1 MIVHRVFFWQFN
13 TYLVVA
19 VGDTNS
25 VSIKFFEPPH
35 PSEAVQLSAFD
46 TFQLRVL
53 LCQELILVPPLV
65 VPNIIVGV
73 CGVTTVIF

>member
-1 MIVHRVFFWQFN
+1 MV
-13 TYLVVA
+13 

-25 VSIKFFEPPH
+25 VSIKIFEPLH

-53 LCQELILVPPLV
+53 LCQELMFVPPLV
-65 VPNIIVGV
+65 IPNIIVGV